1 MLIMTLF
8 NLSFMNLVLYILISQ
23 SLLMVLYHQLPLYQ
37 TTYKLLI
44 QLYDIVKQFPKEH
57 KYTLGEKIKTT
68 ALELLI
74 GMYQANI
81 VQDSERYEKISV
93 LREWYEMLKIM
104 IRISRDIRIVSLT
117 QYADLSLLL
126 DSVGKQLIGWQKSL
140 YA

>member
-1 MLIMTLF
+1 
-8 NLSFMNLVLYILISQ
+8 
-23 SLLMVLYHQLPLYQ
+23 MVLYHQLPLYQ

-81 VQDSERYEKISV
+81 VQDSERYEKISL